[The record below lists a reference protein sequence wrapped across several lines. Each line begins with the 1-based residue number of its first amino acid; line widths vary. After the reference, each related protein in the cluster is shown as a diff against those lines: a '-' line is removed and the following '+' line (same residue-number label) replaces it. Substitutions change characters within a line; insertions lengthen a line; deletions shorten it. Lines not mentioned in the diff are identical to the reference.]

1 MLKHSYKVITL
12 AIILTLSAV
21 IVSAGS
27 AGASDSITFDV
38 PFDFQIG
45 NDKFE
50 KGSYRVTRENQ
61 NTVLIE
67 SLESSDAAFILAGN
81 SGDRLKAFNQS
92 QLTFYKYGERYFLRE
107 VNSPAVSA
115 AISESKSEKAVRKE
129 GYEKL
134 AKVTV
139 KGKKAKK

>member
-12 AIILTLSAV
+12 AIILTVSAV
-21 IVSAGS
+21 IVSGGS
-27 AGASDSITFDV
+27 AVSSDSITFEV

-50 KGSYRVTRENQ
+50 KGTYRVSRENQ

-67 SLESSDAAFILAGN
+67 SLESSDAAFILAGR
-81 SGDRLKAFNQS
+81 SGDRLNSFSQS
-92 QLTFYKYGERYFLRE
+92 QLKFYRYGERYFLRE

-115 AISESKSEKAVRKE
+115 EISESKSEKAVRKK

-134 AKVTV
+134 AKVSV
-139 KGKKAKK
+139 KGKKAR